1 MKEKVLGGTSL
12 EYLAEAGPL
21 NYLVGSEQGYI
32 VQANKRKGLDIVRRF
47 GFEGGKHH
55 GPVYSLWR
63 NPSHP
68 KNFMSVGDWTAKI
81 WHEDIPTPLMQTR
94 YHSAYLTD
102 GCWSPQ
108 RCGVFF
114 LTRIDGFLDIWDYYY
129 RQNEVAY
136 SQKISDCPL
145 TSISV
150 NNNMAAIGDSE
161 GTVTIMQLS
170 KALYETTSKEKE
182 IMGQIFD
189 REFRREKN
197 LLTSK
202 KLSKDAGSKAK
213 KGGDKKADAGANV
226 NDQKEKISKIE
237 VEFFNI
243 VSKDEDLAT
252 IKARGQM
259 AQQQEGSA
267 EQD

>member
-1 MKEKVLGGTSL
+1 
-12 EYLAEAGPL
+12 
-21 NYLVGSEQGYI
+21 
-32 VQANKRKGLDIVRRF
+32 
-47 GFEGGKHH
+47 
-55 GPVYSLWR
+55 
-63 NPSHP
+63 
-68 KNFMSVGDWTAKI
+68 
-81 WHEDIPTPLMQTR
+81 
-94 YHSAYLTD
+94 
-102 GCWSPQ
+102 
-108 RCGVFF
+108 
-114 LTRIDGFLDIWDYYY
+114 
-129 RQNEVAY
+129 
-136 SQKISDCPL
+136 
-145 TSISV
+145 
-150 NNNMAAIGDSE
+150 MAAIGDSE

-237 VEFFNI
+237 EEFFNT
-243 VSKDEDLAT
+243 VSKDEDLAA

-267 EQD
+267 E

>member
-1 MKEKVLGGTSL
+1 MSLGSDGRIIWWDRFNPDGFPEESQQILDKLPDPNGEMKEKVLGGTSL

-102 GCWSPQ
+102 GCWSP
-108 RCGVFF
+108 
-114 LTRIDGFLDIWDYYY
+114 
-129 RQNEVAY
+129 
-136 SQKISDCPL
+136 
-145 TSISV
+145 
-150 NNNMAAIGDSE
+150 
-161 GTVTIMQLS
+161 
-170 KALYETTSKEKE
+170 
-182 IMGQIFD
+182 
-189 REFRREKN
+189 
-197 LLTSK
+197 
-202 KLSKDAGSKAK
+202 
-213 KGGDKKADAGANV
+213 
-226 NDQKEKISKIE
+226 
-237 VEFFNI
+237 
-243 VSKDEDLAT
+243 
-252 IKARGQM
+252 
-259 AQQQEGSA
+259 
-267 EQD
+267 